1 MNAYQNILCDP
12 VHHLLVPYKLMWTLI
27 HIMSFELLRLGQR
40 SLELLLNKS
49 LRVVKTEVTSPRILV
64 AGMSLSL
71 FLSWL
76 LKTELPTLHFS
87 VYLNALDPILNLKL
101 LFKLRTSNWNCKFI
115 FKLQLQTSTKN
126 FNFKLQLKT
135 STLNFIFKLQT

>member
-12 VHHLLVPYKLMWTLI
+12 VQHLLVPYKLMWTLI

-40 SLELLLNKS
+40 SLELLLNKP

-87 VYLNALDPILNLKL
+87 VYLNALDQIFNLKL
-101 LFKLRTSNWNCKFI
+101 QLK
-115 FKLQLQTSTKN
+115 LQTSTLA
-126 FNFKLQLKT
+126 FNIKFHLSNKLQLY
-135 STLNFIFKLQT
+135 LLLGYYFKLKKKIQT